1 MLREY
6 EKVYHQVEKKHWWN
20 CSRRDFIYKL
30 IHANK
35 TDKGI
40 KILDIGC
47 STGILI
53 EELFK
58 LTNAEIFGIDVSDNA
73 INACRERGLIN
84 TRVMNGEKLDFED
97 STFDIVIASDCLE
110 HINDDRKALME
121 WHRVLKNQG
130 KLIIFVPAL
139 MSIWSELDHISNHYR
154 RYGRNEL
161 RLKLKNSKFK
171 INRISFWNSLFFLPT
186 FLIRLYYGII
196 RTKTKMEGYNRLQL
210 PNPFLNRLLFSIL
223 KIENN
228 ILTKYNMPIGVSLF
242 AICEKR

>member
-1 MLREY
+1 MLSEY

-53 EELFK
+53 EGLFK
-58 LTNAEIFGIDVSDNA
+58 LTSAEIFGIDVSDNA
-73 INACRERGLIN
+73 IKACRERGLIN
-84 TRVMNGEKLDFED
+84 TRVMNGEKLDFEN

-110 HINDDRKALME
+110 HIKDDQKALKE
-121 WHRVLKNQG
+121 WYRVLKNQG
-130 KLIIFVPAL
+130 KLIIFVPAFNAL
-139 MSIWSELDHISNHYR
+139 WSELDNLNLHFR
-154 RYGRNEL
+154 RYHRNEL
-161 RLKLKNSKFK
+161 RLMLKKTGFK
-171 INRISFWNSLFFLPT
+171 IKRLSFWNNILFIPIFIIRFILGLIKTETEMEYNQLQLSTPFINRIL
-186 FLIRLYYGII
+186 
-196 RTKTKMEGYNRLQL
+196 M
-210 PNPFLNRLLFSIL
+210 RLLI
-223 KIENN
+223 IENK
-228 ILTKYNMPIGVSLF
+228 ILMKTNLPVGVSLF